1 MAARKRSTHA
11 NKKHVPPR
19 PGLTPRG
26 VERDAGE
33 LVHRGRRGVPDPG
46 GVFELDPLAYLRA
59 LVRDVPDFP
68 RPGILFKDI
77 TPVVGDVRG
86 LQIAIDALAERLV
99 GHGLDAVVAIEA
111 RGFIFGG
118 ALAARLNA
126 RFVPVRKAG
135 KLPYLTDRI
144 TCALEYGT
152 AELEVHRDALRSGAR
167 VVVVDDLLATGGTAE
182 AAAARAARQGA
193 SVVVHAFVVE
203 LGFLGGRARLAP
215 APVVSL
221 LRYD

>member
-1 MAARKRSTHA
+1 MAARKRSSHTTT
-11 NKKHVPPR
+11 KHVPPR
-19 PGLTPRG
+19 RAPTPRG
-26 VERDAGE
+26 VEREAVDLAG
-33 LVHRGRRGVPDPG
+33 RSRRGAVAPG
-46 GVFELDPLAYLRA
+46 ASFDLEPIAYLRG

-77 TPVVGDVRG
+77 TPLVGDARG
-86 LQIAIDALAERLV
+86 LQVAIDALAERFV
-99 GHGLDAVVAIEA
+99 GHGLDAVVAIES

-118 ALAARLNA
+118 ALAARLSA

-144 TCALEYGT
+144 ACSLEYGT
-152 AELEVHRDALRSGAR
+152 AELEIHRDALRPGTR
-167 VVVVDDLLATGGTAE
+167 VVVVDDLLATGGTAAGATALVE
-182 AAAARAARQGA
+182 RQGA
-193 SVVVHAFVVE
+193 IVFAHAFVIE

-215 APVVSL
+215 TPVVSL